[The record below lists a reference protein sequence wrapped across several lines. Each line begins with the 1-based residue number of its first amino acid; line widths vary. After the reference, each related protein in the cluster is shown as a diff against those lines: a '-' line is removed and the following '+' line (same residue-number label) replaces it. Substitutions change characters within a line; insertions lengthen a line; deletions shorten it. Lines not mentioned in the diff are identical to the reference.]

1 MKTRALLLALLVV
14 AQLLWLAWRNY
25 CAQTELANA
34 PRIVLPAQRERHIV
48 NPILDFHL
56 RDAEIFGDS
65 LWWGE
70 RLSDRPYRYTIKDAR
85 KVSSPID
92 RERSSDRPYRYATP
106 DDDEKGLAPRPC
118 PEGMED
124 TAQELVHPDAA
135 QQTLA
140 VFWRRGEDGSWIPRL
155 EAAGSPQDVPREGE
169 VRCEGSVG
177 FLDLI
182 KKDGVLVDVV
192 VRLTSCTLDMQHEAT
207 PNAHKKLRAYLSSH
221 SLDAINKLRADNRKV
236 DISYS
241 MEIALRKNAP
251 PIITQVF
258 LNDVPE
264 HEAADMILQGNIPQP
279 HDTTTPAK

>member
-70 RLSDRPYRYTIKDAR
+70 RL
-85 KVSSPID
+85 
-92 RERSSDRPYRYATP
+92 SDRPYRYATP